1 MDVPEATEEEDV
13 FRKAEKA
20 LREYFTPQRKNYE
33 FDGLKEVINI
43 SDDILVFGVDDAD
56 HDANLEAALE
66 RIIERGLTL
75 NKEKYI
81 FKKRNLI
88 FQGYLSSEHG
98 IVPDPAKVTAI
109 RELTTPKDVSGVR
122 SLLGMTNFCCRFIKN
137 YVTLTEPLRELTKKG
152 IYLSY
157 GPRESIGKTTS
168 CPYQRARKRILR
180 FYQGNGS
187 LY

>member
-66 RIIERGLTL
+66 RIRERGLTL
-75 NKEKYI
+75 NKEKCI
-81 FKKRNLI
+81 FK
-88 FQGYLSSEHG
+88 
-98 IVPDPAKVTAI
+98 
-109 RELTTPKDVSGVR
+109 
-122 SLLGMTNFCCRFIKN
+122 
-137 YVTLTEPLRELTKKG
+137 
-152 IYLSY
+152 
-157 GPRESIGKTTS
+157 
-168 CPYQRARKRILR
+168 
-180 FYQGNGS
+180 
-187 LY
+187 